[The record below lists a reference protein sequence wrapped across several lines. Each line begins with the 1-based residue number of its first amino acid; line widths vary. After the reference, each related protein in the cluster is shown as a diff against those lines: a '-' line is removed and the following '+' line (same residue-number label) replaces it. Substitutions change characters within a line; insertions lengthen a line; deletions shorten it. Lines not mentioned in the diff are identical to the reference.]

1 VIVEAKKI
9 GRQQEAYPSGLLW
22 RAAPANSPRA
32 ANRLLRVEAD
42 GDEMFCSTAQPLE
55 GAKEARLHTI
65 EFKNLRAGEYTL
77 RAQVL
82 GGDAV
87 RSEATADIMVT
98 GQDPE

>member
-9 GRQQEAYPSGLLW
+9 GHRQEAYPSGLLW

-32 ANRLLRVEAD
+32 ANRLLRVEA
-42 GDEMFCSTAQPLE
+42 
-55 GAKEARLHTI
+55 KARLHTI